1 MTAGENSHV
10 HVRRCVCP
18 AVSSINARWVNIC
31 FFSKVKGWSH
41 ELTGVSRWHYR
52 SAKSYWQ
59 KMKHVH
65 EWFLIY
71 VSASLWTCAGEFG
84 ECVLIINHFCVKRRR
99 KRREQRQKAGHI
111 RREGLAG
118 SQSHKETWT
127 RVLLHKAQTQA
138 GLASAERWFM
148 LVCRALD
155 RELNHRTTNY
165 THLHTDPLSAET
177 SNLNL
182 QHVFIGSI
190 QMKWKLV
197 MTDLKRSSWAAAT
210 QSKLNT
216 LINID
221 STH

>member
-1 MTAGENSHV
+1 MT
-10 HVRRCVCP
+10 VRRCVCP

-31 FFSKVKGWSH
+31 FFPKVKGWSH

-84 ECVLIINHFCVKRRR
+84 ECVLIINHFSVKRRR

-111 RREGLAG
+111 RWEGLAV

-127 RVLLHKAQTQA
+127 QTPPQSSDR
-138 GLASAERWFM
+138 GWFSE
-148 LVCRALD
+148 CRALD
-155 RELNHRTTNY
+155 RELNHHTTNY

-182 QHVFIGSI
+182 TYS
-190 QMKWKLV
+190 M
-197 MTDLKRSSWAAAT
+197 
-210 QSKLNT
+210 
-216 LINID
+216 
-221 STH
+221 ST